1 MRRKRIIEIAL
12 IIIVVFSLTI
22 GFSAYGN
29 QGTISGATASVKLQD
44 DLRITSATYNSA
56 TNSGSSIS
64 VDHGK
69 YNILSSI
76 NLPNSSST
84 VTYNVELTNFGN
96 VTKGIYA
103 ITNLP
108 SNLTYS
114 ISGYNIRDDICDSS
128 GKCTLG
134 AKKEFTI
141 TIKYTS
147 NGYTSSQTKYDINII
162 FDFRPFYTLTWT
174 KYDLIY
180 GYGDRGTTTTERMK
194 YSISNDIVTVTATA
208 DDGYG
213 FITYRV
219 DLEAGKTYVFNA
231 VSSGPVGSS
240 SGTDTVEGY
249 LMKDCAYN
257 YYMWVGI
264 NSPTELKPTQSGTYC
279 LRLDVNK
286 NGATH
291 TFKNISIAEV
301 VGSSRIAHNEKL
313 SAVSGTL
320 PAISK
325 TGYTYI
331 GYFDSL
337 YRDAPFNFYAD
348 AYRDLYNAFGYNQES
363 LWTHYRTQGGPVEGR
378 QVSQY
383 IGNTNYTS
391 GKSQYIYGY
400 LKATSN
406 YTITYNANNGSGAPS
421 AQSTLVNRNL
431 VMTND
436 QPTRSGYVFSH
447 WNTAADGSGSTYSPG
462 QTVTLKGNIT
472 LYAQWI
478 KQVTVNYNA
487 NGGSGAPSAQTTLMN
502 YSLTL
507 SSTSPTRTGYSFSG
521 WNTASNGSGTTYQ
534 PNQTIN
540 VGGDITLYAQWIKHV
555 TVSYNANGGS
565 GAPSAQTTLMN
576 YSMALSA
583 TTPTR
588 SGYFFSGW
596 NSASDGSGTTYQ
608 PNQTITVGGDMTL
621 YAQWIQ
627 AVTISY
633 YKTADLNWAAA
644 TIYPNLTSETGPVSG
659 NPNYV
664 HCAVSPP
671 TGTSVSAS
679 SLDFGGKFTS
689 ESNRNM
695 QSFTIP
701 FVGTTVRWQ
710 NPNQN
715 VTGSGPTHTLSV
727 PIGTKLTF
735 TVNNKEY
742 HGQYGAIY
750 NANSTDSAYRVWGPG
765 ESKTLGT
772 YTYTVNSNVTVR
784 ANWKTSGEYVPGLTE
799 FIKYI
804 GVGSSTDDRNSWW
817 DVHIY

>member
-1 MRRKRIIEIAL
+1 MRSNRIIELAL

-29 QGTISGATASVKLQD
+29 QGTISGTTANVKLHD
-44 DLRITSATYNSA
+44 DLRITKVTYNSA

-69 YNILSSI
+69 YNVLSSV

-84 VTYNVELTNFGN
+84 VTYNVEMTNFGN

-128 GKCTLG
+128 GQCTLG

-141 TIKYTS
+141 TLKYTT
-147 NGYTSSQTKYDINII
+147 NGYTSTQTKYDINII
-162 FDFRPFYTLTWT
+162 FDFRPFYSLTWT

-180 GYGDRGTTTTERMK
+180 GYGDVGTTTTDRMK
-194 YSISNDIVTVTATA
+194 YSISNDIVTITATA

-213 FITYRV
+213 FIPYRV

-231 VSSGPVGSS
+231 ISSGAAGSS
-240 SGTDTVEGY
+240 SGTDTVEGF

-264 NSPTELKPTQSGTYC
+264 NNPTELKPTQSGTYC

-301 VGSSRIAHNEKL
+301 IGTSRVAHNEKL

-348 AYRDLYNAFGYNQES
+348 AYGDLYNAFGYNQES
-363 LWTHYRTQGGPVEGR
+363 LWNHYRTQGGPIEGR

-383 IGNTNYTS
+383 IGNTYYTS

-400 LKATSN
+400 LKPTTS
-406 YTITYNANNGSGAPS
+406 
-421 AQSTLVNRNL
+421 
-431 VMTND
+431 
-436 QPTRSGYVFSH
+436 
-447 WNTAADGSGSTYSPG
+447 YS
-462 QTVTLKGNIT
+462 VS
-472 LYAQWI
+472 
-478 KQVTVNYNA
+478 YNA
-487 NGGSGAPSAQTTLMN
+487 NGGSGAPSSQSTLIN
-502 YSLTL
+502 RNLAL
-507 SSTSPTRTGYSFSG
+507 SSTKPTRSGYAFIN
-521 WNTASNGSGTTYQ
+521 WNTAADGSGTTYTPGQ
-534 PNQTIN
+534 ITLLKGN
-540 VGGDITLYAQWIKHV
+540 ITLYAHWIEEV

-565 GAPSAQTTLMN
+565 GAPGSHLTLKN
-576 YSMALSA
+576 QNITLSS
-583 TTPTR
+583 TKPTR
-588 SGYFFSGW
+588 SGYFFAGW
-596 NSASDGSGTTYQ
+596 NTAADGSGTTYQ
-608 PNQTITVGGDMTL
+608 PNQTFALSNNVTL
-621 YAQWIQ
+621 YAKWIQ

-644 TIYPNLTSETGPVSG
+644 TIYPDLTSQTGPVSG
-659 NPNYV
+659 NPNYL

-689 ESNRNM
+689 EANRNM
-695 QSFTIP
+695 QSFTVP
-701 FVGTTVRWQ
+701 LVGTTVRWQ
-710 NPNQN
+710 NPGQN
-715 VTGSGPTHTLSV
+715 VTGSAPTYTLSV
-727 PIGTKLTF
+727 PIGTKLIF